1 MYGMLLESIQ
11 HFLREMYGED
21 TWTKIR
27 TSAGVENH
35 IFITHQR
42 YSDNLFLKLAEG
54 ASEVIAKDHGQQLGI
69 RDFMRAFGTF
79 FVKFFSNYGYD
90 QIIRVTGRNFT
101 TFLNSIDT
109 IHEHMRFGYPKMES
123 PSFYCDD
130 ETSTGLTL
138 HYVSKRFGFK
148 FYVIGQIE
156 QIAKEFYSIDIH
168 TEIIA
173 EQLTSKRS
181 HIIYRLQFNN
191 EASKPSCPEKILGR
205 ADNRK
210 QMRLATFFDIFP
222 FSFVI
227 SQDMKISMAGSC
239 LTSTLGENVLGK
251 SVHDVFSLRR
261 PKTEFT
267 WEQVKLKHNCLN
279 ELF

>member
-11 HFLREMYGED
+11 HFLQEMYGEE

-27 TSAGVENH
+27 TLAGVENRN
-35 IFITHQR
+35 FITHQR

-54 ASEVIAKDHGQQLGI
+54 ASKVVGKDHDQHLGI
-69 RDFMRAFGTF
+69 KDFMKAFGTF

-90 QIIRVTGRNFT
+90 QIIKVTGRTFAA
-101 TFLNSIDT
+101 FLNSIDT

-138 HYVSKRFGFK
+138 HYISKRFGFK

-156 QIAKEFYSIDIH
+156 QIAQEFYSIDIQ
-168 TEIIA
+168 TEIIG
-173 EQLTSKRS
+173 EQLTSKRF
-181 HIIYRLQFNN
+181 HIIYRLEFNN
-191 EASKPSCPEKILGR
+191 EASKPSNPEKMLGR
-205 ADNRK
+205 AADNRK
-210 QMRLATFFDIFP
+210 PMRLATFFEIFP

-227 SQDMKISMAGSC
+227 SQDMKISLAGSC
-239 LTSTLGENVLGK
+239 LISTLGEDVLGQ
-251 SVHDVFSLRR
+251 SVDDVFSLRR
-261 PKTEFT
+261 PRTEFT
-267 WEQVKLKHNCLN
+267 WEQVSTNL
-279 ELF
+279 